1 MVRDSQKKIT
11 SSVMIVSLGT
21 FISRILGYIR
31 DMLIANRFG
40 ASWVTDAFFAAWKIP
55 NTLRELLGE
64 GALSAAFIPVFTEYL
79 KIKNRKEAFYLANLV
94 LNGLLIISILITT
107 LGIILAPLI
116 ITIVVPGFIGKEA
129 FSLTVTLTRIMFPF
143 TIFISL
149 AALVMGILNSCQHF
163 TLPAFAPAVL
173 NISLILSIFFLCPMF
188 SQKPIYG
195 LSLGLLL
202 GGLFQLLI
210 QIPALIKERMAYRL
224 VIDFLEPGVKKII
237 LLMLPRAL
245 GAGVTQINIFICDLL
260 ASFLIFGSISA
271 LFYSNRLIH
280 LPLALFGI
288 AIGTVLFPAMS
299 RQVVEG
305 NLEEMKKSLSWGLK
319 TVIFT
324 CLPATIGLMVL
335 GREII
340 QLLLQ
345 HGEFDLA
352 DTNRTYLALF
362 FYSFGLV
369 GFASL
374 KVIIPAFYSLQDT
387 WTPVKMSIISVIANI
402 IFSLLL
408 MGPLEQGGLTLSLSL
423 TGFLNTT
430 LLLIKLRQ
438 KIGPL
443 GITQL
448 LYFFLKVLFASSITG
463 IFCWIITRLNI
474 AIFYQVLIG
483 TIGGLVVLFLTSQ
496 LVKIEDNPLECKALV
511 LLIGKIKIKFSPPE
525 R

>member
-1 MVRDSQKKIT
+1 MVRESQKKIT
-11 SSVMIVSLGT
+11 SSVVIVSFGT
-21 FISRILGYIR
+21 FTSRILGYIR

-40 ASWVTDAFFAAWKIP
+40 ASWVSDAFFAAWKIP

-64 GALSAAFIPVFTEYL
+64 GALSAAFIPVFTQYL
-79 KIKNRKEAFYLANLV
+79 KTKDRKAAFYLASLV

-107 LGIILAPLI
+107 LGIIFAPLI
-116 ITIVVPGFIGKEA
+116 ITLILPGFIGKDA

-143 TIFISL
+143 TIFICL

-173 NISLILSIFFLCPMF
+173 NLCLILSIFFLCPLF
-188 SQKPIYG
+188 VQKPIYG

-210 QIPALIKERMAYRL
+210 QLPALIKERMEYRL
-224 VIDFLEPGVKKII
+224 MIDFLDPGVKKII

-245 GAGVTQINIFICDLL
+245 GSGVTHLNIFICDLL
-260 ASFLIFGSISA
+260 ASFLTFGSISA
-271 LFYSNRLIH
+271 LFYSNRLVH

-288 AIGTVLFPAMS
+288 AIGTVLFPTMS
-299 RQVVEG
+299 RQIVEG
-305 NLEEMKKSLSWGLK
+305 NLDGMKKSLSWGLK
-319 TVIFT
+319 MVIFT

-335 GREII
+335 GRDII

-352 DTNRTYLALF
+352 DTQRTYLSLF

-374 KVIIPAFYSLQDT
+374 KVIIPAFYSQQDT
-387 WTPVKMSIISVIANI
+387 WTPVKIGIISVIANI
-402 IFSLLL
+402 TFSLLL
-408 MGPLEQGGLTLSLSL
+408 MRPLEQGGLTLSLSL
-423 TGFLNTT
+423 AGFLNTT

-443 GITQL
+443 GASQIL
-448 LYFFLKVLFASSITG
+448 KFFLKVLFASSIMG
-463 IFCWIITRLNI
+463 VFCWIITQLHI

-483 TIGGLVVLFLTSQ
+483 TIGGLASLFLSCK
-496 LVKIEDNPLECKALV
+496 LVKIEIIRVRENE
-511 LLIGKIKIKFSPPE
+511 
-525 R
+525 

>member
-11 SSVMIVSLGT
+11 RAIGLVSLGT
-21 FISRILGYIR
+21 FTSRLLGYMR
-31 DMLIANRFG
+31 DMLIANKFG
-40 ASWVTDAFFAAWKIP
+40 ASVVSDAFFAAWRIP

-64 GALSAAFIPVFTEYL
+64 GALNAAFIPVFTEYL
-79 KIKNRKEAFYLANLV
+79 KTKGKKEAFYLASLV
-94 LNGLLIISILITT
+94 FNGLLLIAILITT
-107 LGIILAPLI
+107 IGIIFAPLI
-116 ITIVVPGFIGKEA
+116 ITIIVPGFIGQDA

-143 TIFISL
+143 TIFICL

-173 NISLILSIFFLCPMF
+173 NLCLIFSIFFLCPLF
-188 SQKPIYG
+188 TQNPIYG

-210 QIPALIKERMAYRL
+210 QIPALIKERMEYSL
-224 VIDFLEPGVKKII
+224 MIDFFNPGVKKII

-245 GAGVTQINIFICDLL
+245 GSGVTQINIFISNLL

-271 LFYSNRLIH
+271 LFYAHRLVH

-288 AIGTVLFPAMS
+288 AIGTVLFPTMS

-305 NLEEMKKSLSWGLK
+305 NLDELKRSLSWGLRM
-319 TVIFT
+319 VIFS

-335 GREII
+335 GRDII

-374 KVIIPAFYSLQDT
+374 KVIIPAFYSQRDT
-387 WTPVKMSIISVIANI
+387 WTPLKISIISVIANI

-408 MGPLEQGGLTLSLSL
+408 MRPLEQGGLTLSLSL
-423 TGFLNTT
+423 AGFLNTT

-438 KIGPL
+438 KIGFL
-443 GITQL
+443 GAKLIL
-448 LYFFLKVLFASSITG
+448 KSFLKVLLASSIMG
-463 IFCWIITRLNI
+463 ISCWMITRLKI
-474 AIFYQVLIG
+474 AISYQVLLG
-483 TIGGLVVLFLTSQ
+483 TIGGLVVLFFSCKRLKVEELE
-496 LVKIEDNPLECKALV
+496 LVWR
-511 LLIGKIKIKFSPPE
+511 LLKGGK
-525 R
+525 